1 MRLPCVP
8 PVHNRLRPAAG
19 QLRYERA
26 ETGGN
31 HGEYDAERRFR
42 SFVLGTVGTD
52 GLAADAFLPHH
63 LERLAEHQSGQRGH
77 DGLENLIAKLI
88 GIIQSLVA
96 HRIHLLVDGVQGRH
110 HAVRTGFHIRHF
122 THETSVTRRKT
133 CRNMCGTRGGMG

>member
-42 SFVLGTVGTD
+42 SLVLGTVGTD
-52 GLAADAFLPHH
+52 ALRPTLFFHTISNALPSTSPANVGTTDLKILSPNESGSFSLWSRIAFTFSSTVCRAATTRSALDSIF
-63 LERLAEHQSGQRGH
+63 
-77 DGLENLIAKLI
+77 
-88 GIIQSLVA
+88 GISLMKPV
-96 HRIHLLVDGVQGRH
+96 
-110 HAVRTGFHIRHF
+110 
-122 THETSVTRRKT
+122 
-133 CRNMCGTRGGMG
+133 

>member
-42 SFVLGTVGTD
+42 SLVLGTVGTD

-63 LERLAEHQSGQRGH
+63 LERLAEHQSVGTTDLKILSPNESGSFSLWSR
-77 DGLENLIAKLI
+77 IAFTFSSTVCRAATTRSALDSI
-88 GIIQSLVA
+88 FGISLMKPV
-96 HRIHLLVDGVQGRH
+96 
-110 HAVRTGFHIRHF
+110 
-122 THETSVTRRKT
+122 
-133 CRNMCGTRGGMG
+133 

>member
-42 SFVLGTVGTD
+42 SLVLGTVGTD

-63 LERLAEHQSGQRGH
+63 LERLAEHQSGNVGTTDLKILSPNESGSFSLWSR
-77 DGLENLIAKLI
+77 IAFTFSSTVCRAATTRSALDSI
-88 GIIQSLVA
+88 FGISLMKPV
-96 HRIHLLVDGVQGRH
+96 
-110 HAVRTGFHIRHF
+110 
-122 THETSVTRRKT
+122 
-133 CRNMCGTRGGMG
+133 